1 MEKIIVA
8 EKTVESYLTKS
19 KIGQFA
25 INPYVGCPHAIYETL
40 LGTFRIVGRFHRHQT
55 GKT

>member
-1 MEKIIVA
+1 MKKIIVA

-25 INPYVGCPHAIYETL
+25 INPYVAVPMPANIAM
-40 LGTFRIVGRFHRHQT
+40 RHL
-55 GKT
+55 

>member
-25 INPYVGCPHAIYETL
+25 INPYVGCPPMPANIAM
-40 LGTFRIVGRFHRHQT
+40 RHL
-55 GKT
+55 